1 MVPVKLPESM
11 PLDIPELGTPIERR
25 HRGTDLPYR
34 VFTVDDEL
42 RGVRE
47 YALPSGPIAPRTTM
61 FTFKEDPSTRLI
73 GGYFFVANGRTTG
86 SALAVENVAFD
97 LTSPY
102 AYYCKIQISFRTRS
116 PAGDDAAMARY
127 EELASDFIT
136 SLLPE
141 LARVLPDWRDYESVN
156 GRVAVDAVD
165 DEAPTPTNE
174 K

>member
-1 MVPVKLPESM
+1 
-11 PLDIPELGTPIERR
+11 
-25 HRGTDLPYR
+25 
-34 VFTVDDEL
+34 
-42 RGVRE
+42 
-47 YALPSGPIAPRTTM
+47 M